1 MGRVSNRDSRTSGR
15 DFPALN
21 GARIT
26 SSRCELRGPKH
37 DDLRARSFLLD
48 APAFIMA
55 SECFLTM
62 HIYLSVTSDNNLDIP
77 LHKFYFP
84 RRPFKTNVPHLQPS
98 RKG

>member
-1 MGRVSNRDSRTSGR
+1 MGRVPNRDSRTSGR

-48 APAFIMA
+48 APAVLSWQA
-55 SECFLTM
+55 NGFLRY
-62 HIYLSVTSDNNLDIP
+62 IYTSL
-77 LHKFYFP
+77 
-84 RRPFKTNVPHLQPS
+84 
-98 RKG
+98 